1 MQRRVLD
8 REIREVETP
17 YGTVKVKVG
26 LLGGQIV
33 NIAPEYEDCQKLAR
47 MRHVPLKAVFQAAIL
62 AAKASMKEA

>member
-33 NIAPEYEDCQKLAR
+33 NVAPEYEDCQRLAR
-47 MRHVPLKAVFQAAIL
+47 TEHVPLKAVSQAAIL